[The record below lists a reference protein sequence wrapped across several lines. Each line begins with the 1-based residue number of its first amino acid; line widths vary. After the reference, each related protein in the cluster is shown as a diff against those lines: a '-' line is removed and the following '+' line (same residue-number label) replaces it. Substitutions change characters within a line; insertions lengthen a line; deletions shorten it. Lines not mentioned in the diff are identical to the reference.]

1 MTKDTLKT
9 FISKYYLGGTIESV
23 KWVVDKNN
31 KQLKTSAITE
41 DKNVLLNVTFN
52 NFEDLTDAELGIN
65 DTSKLVKLLNVLGDN
80 INGSYNTTG
89 DKITSIVFS
98 DDHTDV
104 QYVTADLSVIP
115 VAPPL
120 KKLPPTNAE
129 IALDAEFISRYISS
143 KNALP
148 DVETFTLLMN
158 KKGVLELVIGHSSI
172 NSNRIK
178 LNVATKNGKD
188 KVAKN
193 ISFNAN
199 HLKEILIANKDCTD
213 ATLKVSDAGLSVVE
227 FTCGEFTANYYLVE
241 LKTID

>member
-1 MTKDTLKT
+1 MAVTAADTIKRT
-9 FISKYYLGGTIESV
+9 ITGTIVTWNEQGNTSV
-23 KWVVDKNN
+23 GPTVFAADSIEIKP
-31 KQLKTSAITE
+31 
-41 DKNVLLNVTFN
+41 
-52 NFEDLTDAELGIN
+52 
-65 DTSKLVKLLNVLGDN
+65 VKLLLEHDRTRPIGKMVSHN
-80 INGSYNTTG
+80 
-89 DKITSIVFS
+89 
-98 DDHTDV
+98 
-104 QYVTADLSVIP
+104 VTADLSVIP

-120 KKLPPTNAE
+120 KKVPPTNAE

-178 LNVATKNGKD
+178 LNVTTKNGKD